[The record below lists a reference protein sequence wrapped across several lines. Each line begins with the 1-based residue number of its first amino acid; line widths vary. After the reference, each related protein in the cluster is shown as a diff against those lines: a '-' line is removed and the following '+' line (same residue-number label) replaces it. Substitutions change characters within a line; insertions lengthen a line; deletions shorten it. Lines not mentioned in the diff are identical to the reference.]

1 MLVECKYCKRNFNV
15 EPEDISL
22 KFEGDENEFLQNE
35 CLKLEKRI
43 DKYKNDLSTSK
54 TAWKVRD
61 LEIKIRSL
69 TKIRDILERFI

>member
-1 MLVECKYCKRNFNV
+1 MKL
-15 EPEDISL
+15 
-22 KFEGDENEFLQNE
+22 NEFLQNE

-43 DKYKNDLSTSK
+43 DKYKDDLRPGLM
-54 TAWKVRD
+54 AWKVRD

>member
-1 MLVECKYCKRNFNV
+1 MLVECKYCKSNFNV

-22 KFEGDENEFLQNE
+22 KFEGYENELLQNE

-43 DKYKNDLSTSK
+43 DKYKNDLSTNK

>member
-1 MLVECKYCKRNFNV
+1 MLVECKYCKGNFNV

-43 DKYKNDLSTSK
+43 DKYKDDLRPGL

-69 TKIRDILERFI
+69 IKIRDILERFI